1 MAVSSLQYTAIPAYA
16 GGLKLGLDKV
26 FDAAFA
32 EEEWQFEAVY
42 DMDETEDG
50 FVDDFQIQT
59 PDSVDVVGEGG
70 AYTRVDIEAVRTVRY
85 TMFTLKT
92 EMKITTEAEEDLKYK
107 PLKDGARALG
117 IAMHRTI
124 ERLAAANLANGFS
137 SVTSPDG
144 VSLFN
149 TAHPLYNPLGGRP
162 TTMSN
167 RSQLKLNPVNLGL
180 RRVAGRKQLDE
191 HGSPSPCKF
200 NQLIVGPDLMYTA
213 EQITE
218 SSMEPYTGN
227 PGNKNVTQRGLK
239 TFVLDYFQE
248 AAQFASGLWLLRDS
262 KLAKNRCI
270 WRKKPESSVAQD
282 AQTGDPLY
290 RKRCRLVFGHTDYR
304 GWDGNTGE
312 L

>member
-1 MAVSSLQYTAIPAYA
+1 MAVSSTQYTAILAYA

-26 FDAAFA
+26 FDAAFY
-32 EEEWQFEAVY
+32 EDDWQFEDVY
-42 DMDETEDG
+42 DMDSTEDG

-59 PDSVDVVGEGG
+59 PDAIDVVGEGG

-85 TMFTLKT
+85 TIFTLKT
-92 EMKITTEAEEDLKYK
+92 EMKITKEAEEDLKYK
-107 PLKDGARALG
+107 PLKDGAKALG

-124 ERLAAANLANGFS
+124 ERLAAQNLCNGFS

-149 TAHPLYNPLGGRP
+149 TAHPLYNPLGGKP

-167 RSQLKLNPVNLGL
+167 RSQLRLNAVNLGL

-191 HGSPSPCKF
+191 HGSPSPAKF

-213 EQITE
+213 EQLIE
-218 SSMEPYTGN
+218 GIEEPGTAN
-227 PGNKNVTQRGLK
+227 RNKNVTNRGLK
-239 TFVLDYFQE
+239 LYVLDYFQE
-248 AAQFASGLWLLRDS
+248 AAQYASGLWILRDS

-270 WRKKPESSVAQD
+270 WRKKPESSIAID
-282 AQTGDPLY
+282 GPTGDPLY
-290 RKRCRLVFGHTDYR
+290 RQRCRLVFGHSDYR
-304 GWDGNTGE
+304 GLDGNTGE
-312 L
+312 V

>member
-1 MAVSSLQYTAIPAYA
+1 MAVSSTQYTAIPAYA

-26 FDAAFA
+26 FDAAFY
-32 EEEWQFEAVY
+32 EDDWQFEDVY
-42 DMDETEDG
+42 DMDSTEDG

-59 PDSVDVVGEGG
+59 PDAIDVVGEGG

-85 TMFTLKT
+85 TIFTLKT
-92 EMKITTEAEEDLKYK
+92 EMKITKEAEEDLKYK
-107 PLKDGARALG
+107 PLKDGAKALG

-124 ERLAAANLANGFS
+124 ERLAAQNLCNGFS

-149 TAHPLYNPLGGRP
+149 TAHPLYNPLGGKP

-167 RSQLKLNPVNLGL
+167 RSQLRLNAVNLGL

-191 HGSPSPCKF
+191 HGSPSPAKF

-213 EQITE
+213 EQLIE
-218 SSMEPYTGN
+218 GIEEPGTAN
-227 PGNKNVTQRGLK
+227 RNKNVTNRGLK
-239 TFVLDYFQE
+239 LYVLDYFQE
-248 AAQFASGLWLLRDS
+248 AAQYASGLWILRDS

-270 WRKKPESSVAQD
+270 WRKKPESSIAID
-282 AQTGDPLY
+282 GPTGDPLY
-290 RKRCRLVFGHTDYR
+290 RQRCRLVFGHSDYR
-304 GWDGNTGE
+304 GLDGNTGE
-312 L
+312 V

>member
-1 MAVSSLQYTAIPAYA
+1 MTVSSTQYTAIPSYA

-26 FDAAFA
+26 FDTAFY
-32 EEEWQFEAVY
+32 EEGWQFEDVY

-59 PDSVDVVGEGG
+59 PDAIDIVGEGG

-85 TMFTLKT
+85 TIFTLKT
-92 EMKITTEAEEDLKYK
+92 EMKITQEAEEDLKYK
-107 PLKDGARALG
+107 PLKNGAKALG
-117 IAMHRTI
+117 VAMHRTI
-124 ERLAAANLANGFS
+124 ERLAAANLYNGFS

-149 TAHPLYNPLGGRP
+149 TAHALANPLGGHP

-167 RSQLKLNPVNLGL
+167 RSQLRLNAVNLGT

-191 HGSPSPCKF
+191 HGSPSPAKF
-200 NQLIVGPDLMYTA
+200 NQLIVGPDLMYVA

-218 SSMEPYTGN
+218 GKEEPFTAN
-227 PGNKNVTQRGLK
+227 RNVNVTQRGIK
-239 TFVLDYFQE
+239 TYVLDYLQE
-248 AAQFASGLWLLRDS
+248 APQFATAMWLLRDS

-270 WRKKPESSVAQD
+270 WRKKPESSIAID
-282 AQTGDPLY
+282 GPTGDPLY
-290 RKRCRLVFGHTDYR
+290 RQRCRLVFGHSDYR
-304 GWDGNTGE
+304 GIDGNTGE
-312 L
+312 LG